1 MATTG
6 SGQQA
11 RSSSGDVRILLCG
24 DVMTGRGIDQILPHP
39 GKPQLHEPFVRSALD
54 YVELAEHATGRIPRP
69 VSFDYIWGDTLA
81 QVDRLQPDVRIVN
94 LETSVTTSDEPWPD
108 KGINYRMH
116 PGNVPCLT
124 AARIDCC
131 VLANNHVLDWGRPGL
146 NETLS
151 TLHDAGIHT
160 SGAGRDALEAE
171 APATIDVR
179 NGARVLVV
187 GLGAQTSG
195 VPSDWSATNGRSGVN
210 WVGELT
216 AVAARKL
223 GEKVA
228 AHARTG
234 DVLVA
239 SIHWGGNWGFAISGR
254 EREFAHALID
264 NAGFD
269 LVHGHSSHHV
279 RGIEIYRGKA
289 ILYGCGDLLND
300 YEGIGGHEVYRGDLG
315 LMYFPAVDSKS
326 GEIERLLMMPTH
338 IHRLCVNRAPPDG
351 VAWLASTMDRE
362 CRKLGTQVTVQPD
375 GMLALEWR
383 GTRGSIT

>member
-1 MATTG
+1 
-6 SGQQA
+6 
-11 RSSSGDVRILLCG
+11 
-24 DVMTGRGIDQILPHP
+24 MTGRGIDQILPHP
-39 GKPQLHEPFVRSALD
+39 GKPQLHEPYVRSALA
-54 YVELAEHATGRIPRP
+54 YVELAEHAAGRIARP

-81 QVDRLQPDVRIVN
+81 QVDRLRPDVRIVN
-94 LETSVTTSDEPWPD
+94 LETSVTTSDEPWPA

-146 NETLS
+146 AETLS
-151 TLHDAGIHT
+151 ALHSAGIHT

-171 APATIDVR
+171 APATIELQD
-179 NGARVLVV
+179 GARVLVV

-195 VPSDWSATNGRSGVN
+195 VPSDWSATHGRSGIN

-216 AVAARKL
+216 ALAAGTL

-228 AHARTG
+228 THARAG
-234 DVLVA
+234 DVVVA
-239 SIHWGGNWGFAISGR
+239 SIHWGGNWGFEISGR

-264 NAGFD
+264 HAGFD

-300 YEGIGGHEVYRGDLG
+300 YEGIGGHEHYRGDLG
-315 LMYFPAVDSKS
+315 LMYFPTVDSES
-326 GEIERLLMMPTH
+326 GAIERLLMMPTR
-338 IHRLCVNRAPPDG
+338 IHRLRVNRAPSDG

-362 CRKLGTQVTVQPD
+362 CRKLGAQVTVQPD

-383 GTRGSIT
+383 SARASSA